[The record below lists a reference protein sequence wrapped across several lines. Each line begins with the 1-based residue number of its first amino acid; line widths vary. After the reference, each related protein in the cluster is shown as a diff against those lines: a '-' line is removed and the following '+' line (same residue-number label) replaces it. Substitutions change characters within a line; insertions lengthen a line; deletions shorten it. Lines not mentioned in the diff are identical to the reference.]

1 MQYIKIIRS
10 VAPVN
15 KSLLKGERYEEM
27 DKKIPARSN
36 GTTNRRLYPN
46 PCSSRH

>member
-1 MQYIKIIRS
+1 MQYIITIRS

-27 DKKIPARSN
+27 DKKIPARSVS
-36 GTTNRRLYPN
+36 GTNRRPYPN
-46 PCSSRH
+46 PCSGRH